1 MKKRKQFSKLH
12 TVAELALLMN
22 VNIIQII
29 IITKNKTKITSTNMF
44 IIAV

>member
-1 MKKRKQFSKLH
+1 MKKRKQFSELH

-29 IITKNKTKITSTNMF
+29 ITKKNKTKITSTNMF